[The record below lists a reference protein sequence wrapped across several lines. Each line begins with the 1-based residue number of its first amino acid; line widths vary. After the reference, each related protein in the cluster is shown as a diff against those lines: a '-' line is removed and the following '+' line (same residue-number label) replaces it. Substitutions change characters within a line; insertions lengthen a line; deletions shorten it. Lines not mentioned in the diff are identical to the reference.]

1 VIGEE
6 ECFECLSAT
15 PSQSHNHTTAHT
27 QPHSNATERRD
38 KYYSQ
43 WIARLDTTYK
53 PASTHPPLDKT
64 QTTNNKNNSSQEFTM
79 APPPEANNEILIPL
93 FDGNSLG
100 TPLTVTWS
108 QNLSTRT
115 AQYYSVTAD
124 NITTGSNP
132 TTRL

>member
-1 VIGEE
+1 
-6 ECFECLSAT
+6 
-15 PSQSHNHTTAHT
+15 
-27 QPHSNATERRD
+27 
-38 KYYSQ
+38 
-43 WIARLDTTYK
+43 
-53 PASTHPPLDKT
+53 
-64 QTTNNKNNSSQEFTM
+64 M

-100 TPLTVTWS
+100 TPLTVIWS

-132 TTRL
+132 TTRT

>member
-6 ECFECLSAT
+6 EYFELLSAT
-15 PSQSHNHTTAHT
+15 LSQSHNHTTVHT
-27 QPHSNATERRD
+27 QLYSNVTQRRD
-38 KYYSQ
+38 KYSQ
-43 WIARLDTTYK
+43 WIARPDTTYK
-53 PASTHPPLDKT
+53 PASTYPPLDKT
-64 QTTNNKNNSSQEFTM
+64 QTTNDKNNSPREFIM
-79 APPPEANNEILIPL
+79 APPPQANNEILIPL

-108 QNLSTRT
+108 QNLSTHT

-124 NITTGSNP
+124 NITTGSNR